1 MERSTES
8 AGFEIDGCDLSEIV
22 ATVSEQ
28 QLEQVRSLF
37 REYQAELAVQYR
49 TRSLETELSTLPGVY
64 APPKGKLLLATVAG
78 QPVGCVGLRP
88 FPQDGAC
95 EMKRL
100 YVRPTFRGEKVG
112 KELVERVVEE
122 ARVMGYSR
130 LRLDTHPPTMQAA
143 VALYRRFG
151 FQEVEPGPVEAVE
164 GLAYMELLLTPTRSL
179 ELGSS
184 IPADARTRSS

>member
-1 MERSTES
+1 
-8 AGFEIDGCDLSEIV
+8 LSEIV
-22 ATVSEQ
+22 EAVSEQ

-37 REYQAELAVQYR
+37 REYQAQLPAQYR
-49 TRSLETELSTLPGVY
+49 ARSLEAELSTLPGVY
-64 APPKGKLLLATVAG
+64 AAPKGKLLLATVAG

-100 YVRPTFRGEKVG
+100 YVRPTFRGGKVG
-112 KELVERVVEE
+112 NELVERVIEE
-122 ARVMGYSR
+122 ARVLGHSR

-143 VALYRRFG
+143 VVMYRKFG

-164 GLAYMELLLTPTRSL
+164 GLVYMELLLTPTRSL

>member
-1 MERSTES
+1 M
-8 AGFEIDGCDLSEIV
+8 
-22 ATVSEQ
+22 
-28 QLEQVRSLF
+28 F
-37 REYQAELAVQYR
+37 REYQAQLPVQYR
-49 TRSLETELSTLPGVY
+49 ARSLETELSTLPGVY

-100 YVRPTFRGEKVG
+100 YVRPTFRGGKVG

-122 ARVMGYSR
+122 ARGLGYSR

-143 VALYRRFG
+143 VALYRKFG

-164 GLAYMELLLTPTRSL
+164 GLLYMELVLTPTQCLDATSL
-179 ELGSS
+179 
-184 IPADARTRSS
+184 